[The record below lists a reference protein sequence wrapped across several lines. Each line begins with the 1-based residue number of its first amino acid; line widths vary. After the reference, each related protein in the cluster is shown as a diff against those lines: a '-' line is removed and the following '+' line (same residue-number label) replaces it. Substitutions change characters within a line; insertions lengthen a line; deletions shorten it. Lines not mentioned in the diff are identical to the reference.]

1 MTGELDRERLAVLVH
16 EVRSPVAALSAIA
29 ETIVES
35 GVDAAVRAELV
46 RLVVGACQG
55 IERIVADVAVVSIR
69 FENVDP
75 RALVVDAVAA
85 ARLRG
90 ASVQA
95 SVADDLPVL
104 EGDPARLRQ
113 ALDNL
118 IANAVTHGAPSDVV
132 VVGSATDSAVRIAV
146 SDGGAGIALEDQA
159 RIFDAGVRLRPG
171 ASGMGLG
178 LVLTRAIVE
187 GHGGSLAVASAPGEG
202 ATFTIEL
209 PLAASP

>member
-1 MTGELDRERLAVLVH
+1 MTGDLDRERLAVLVH

-29 ETIVES
+29 ETVGES
-35 GVDAAVRAELV
+35 GVDPAVRGELV
-46 RLVVGACQG
+46 RLVVGACLG
-55 IERIVADVAVVSIR
+55 IERIVADVAVASIR
-69 FENVDP
+69 FEDVDP

-85 ARLRG
+85 ARQRG
-90 ASVQA
+90 APVQA

-118 IANAVTHGAPSDVV
+118 IANAMTHAAPSDVV
-132 VVGSATDSAVRIAV
+132 VVASATDSAVRIAV
-146 SDGGAGIALEDQA
+146 SDGGAGIPREDQA
-159 RIFDAGVRLRPG
+159 RIFDAGVRLGTG

-178 LVLTRAIVE
+178 LALTRAIVE

-209 PLAASP
+209 PLAGSR

>member
-1 MTGELDRERLAVLVH
+1 MTGDPDLERLAVLVH

-29 ETIVES
+29 ETVGES
-35 GVDAAVRAELV
+35 GVDAADRAELV
-46 RLVVGACQG
+46 RLVVGACLG

-69 FENVDP
+69 FEEVDP

-118 IANAVTHGAPSDVV
+118 ITNAVTHGAPSDIV
-132 VVGSATDSAVRIAV
+132 VVGSATDDAVRISV
-146 SDGGAGIALEDQA
+146 SDGGAGIPREDQA
-159 RIFDAGVRLRPG
+159 RIFDVGVRLRSG
-171 ASGMGLG
+171 VSGMGLG
-178 LVLTRAIVE
+178 LPLTRAIIE
-187 GHGGSLAVASAPGEG
+187 GHGGSLAVVSAPGEG
-202 ATFTIEL
+202 ATFIIEL
-209 PLAASP
+209 PLASA

>member
-1 MTGELDRERLAVLVH
+1 MTGDLDRERLAVLVH

-29 ETIVES
+29 ESVGES

-46 RLVVGACQG
+46 RLVVAACRG

-69 FENVDP
+69 FEEVDL
-75 RALVVDAVAA
+75 RELVLDAVAA

-90 ASVQA
+90 SPVQA
-95 SVADDLPVL
+95 SVADVLPVL
-104 EGDPARLRQ
+104 EGDAARLRQ

-132 VVGSATDSAVRIAV
+132 VEGSATGNAVRLAV
-146 SDGGAGIALEDQA
+146 SDGGAGIRLVDQA
-159 RIFDAGVRLRPG
+159 RIFEAGVRLGSG

-178 LVLTRAIVE
+178 LALTRAIVE
-187 GHGGSLAVASAPGEG
+187 GHGGSLAVESAPGRG
-202 ATFTIEL
+202 TTFTIEL
-209 PLAASP
+209 PLSPRP